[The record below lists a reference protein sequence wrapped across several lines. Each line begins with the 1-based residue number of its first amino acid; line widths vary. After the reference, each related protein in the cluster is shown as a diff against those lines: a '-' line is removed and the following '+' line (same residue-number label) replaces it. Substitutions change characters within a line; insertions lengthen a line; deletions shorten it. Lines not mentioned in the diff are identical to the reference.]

1 MVAIKFVDPQR
12 APGSVRRP
20 MLFSDW
26 EGPWVIADH
35 AFELAQHSIRQGAG
49 LYSTLSN
56 YVLGNLE
63 AGRGN
68 FQPGDTLALIAPF
81 LIANGAGES
90 DLHQIAISGA
100 NFLDGAGKAVKYLKR
115 HEIALRIISTSY
127 SQYVN
132 YTAGLIGIPGM
143 HTISTRFPIGELRG
157 AVREA
162 DMESVRHAAKS
173 ILELRRAGPD
183 FSGNRQVNAG
193 SMAAFLDRFFD
204 ELAHNSFSTV
214 MQTVRPMGGE
224 RKLDALRE
232 VLEADGMGIDNA
244 VVVGDS
250 VTDGSMLRAAS
261 VEGGLSISFNGN
273 VHAVQNSLVAVMS
286 QSCIIIPVLVQ
297 IFGRKGMEGVEKVAS
312 NWNLRTLGKET
323 GEGFL
328 DRELLL
334 ELKRLDGSGRFPI
347 AQWITGSNRD
357 DITARSAEFRKTVR
371 GVNVGA
377 ID

>member
-1 MVAIKFVDPQR
+1 
-12 APGSVRRP
+12 
-20 MLFSDW
+20 
-26 EGPWVIADH
+26 
-35 AFELAQHSIRQGAG
+35 
-49 LYSTLSN
+49 
-56 YVLGNLE
+56 
-63 AGRGN
+63 
-68 FQPGDTLALIAPF
+68 
-81 LIANGAGES
+81 
-90 DLHQIAISGA
+90 
-100 NFLDGAGKAVKYLKR
+100 
-115 HEIALRIISTSY
+115 
-127 SQYVN
+127 
-132 YTAGLIGIPGM
+132 
-143 HTISTRFPIGELRG
+143 
-157 AVREA
+157 
-162 DMESVRHAAKS
+162 MESVRHAAKS